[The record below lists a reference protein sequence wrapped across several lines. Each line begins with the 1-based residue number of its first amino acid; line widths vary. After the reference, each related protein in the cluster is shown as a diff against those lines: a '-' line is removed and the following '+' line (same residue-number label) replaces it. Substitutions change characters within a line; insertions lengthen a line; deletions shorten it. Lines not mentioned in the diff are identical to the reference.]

1 MSHRFRPTKS
11 PCQYVPPRVNKS
23 QSELRR
29 MAGCIASQ
37 AGLEQIMAQ
46 VGHGKPN
53 QREIQERGLAQIAP
67 YLKFKPDAETME
79 RVAAACDNVVVR

>member
-1 MSHRFRPTKS
+1 MSHRFRPAKS
-11 PCQYVPPRVNKS
+11 PCQYVPPRTNDS
-23 QSELRR
+23 QAKLRR
-29 MAGCIASQ
+29 MAGCIANQ

-67 YLKFKPDAETME
+67 YLRFVARPDTIE
-79 RVAAACDNVVVR
+79 RLYAAVANNS